1 MTTHKL
7 NPTQIAWFNQATEDQ
22 KTVFLASGTVE
33 VGEFLNM
40 NDPSAA
46 RAKVTF
52 GAMLRGFRIGPS
64 NLKTA
69 DEAVAYGT
77 QWLAEKK
84 AKAAGLPPLDERAL
98 GISSDNTVLLEQA
111 DDLTIRVEKMTHIG
125 MNLCAEP
132 MGDVID
138 DFLGEVDEH
147 IARDL
152 EPAMPGITQLVDGD
166 ADGDRQDI
174 FMEMVTR
181 HALYGFLVEVST
193 PAMCPHL
200 KDDGSST
207 SASFSWGSYTSRW
220 FYGETMQ
227 QVMAQVKP
235 WVEGLRAEEI
245 AEEKQKKGVPA

>member
-1 MTTHKL
+1 MSTYKL

-98 GISSDNTVLLEQA
+98 GISSDNTVLLEEA

-138 DFLGEVDEH
+138 DFLGEVDED

-152 EPAMPGITQLVDGD
+152 EPAMPGITGLVEGDDDGS
-166 ADGDRQDI
+166 RQDV
-174 FMEMVTR
+174 FVELVTR

-193 PAMCPHL
+193 PEMRPHI
-200 KDDGSST
+200 KDDGTASGG
-207 SASFSWGSYTSRW
+207 SFSWGVYSSRW
-220 FYGETMQ
+220 FYGETLA
-227 QVMAQVKP
+227 QVMEQVKP
-235 WVEGLRAEEI
+235 WVEGLRAEELSL
-245 AEEKQKKGVPA
+245 ALKEKGVAA